1 MRIFLTIILSVFLAT
16 GVYAQTVRSEKPNE
30 QRYIG
35 RQQRQD
41 ARQENRQE
49 RRDTRQED
57 RKAKKEDRKE
67 DKQERRDA
75 KKEARKED
83 RQERRDTRQEDRK
96 AKKEHIK
103 QKIQDKR
110 QEHHEQKH
118 TKGDRKI
125 LGNSDSIFPKSKTN
139 RPINSTFK
147 KNNFGVRS
155 AFGHNKELDSHE
167 TFGGTNSQFAT
178 KRKPV
183 DETTFPP
190 EIRAALAAR
199 KRH

>member
-1 MRIFLTIILSVFLAT
+1 MRIFLTIILSVFLVT

-30 QRYIG
+30 QRHAV
-35 RQQRQD
+35 RQHRQD
-41 ARQENRQE
+41 ARQENRHERQETKQE

-57 RKAKKEDRKE
+57 RKKN
-67 DKQERRDA
+67 
-75 KKEARKED
+75 
-83 RQERRDTRQEDRK
+83 RQERREARPD
-96 AKKEHIK
+96 
-103 QKIQDKR
+103 
-110 QEHHEQKH
+110 
-118 TKGDRKI
+118 KGDRKI
-125 LGNSDSIFPKSKTN
+125 LGNSDGIFPKSKTN

-147 KNNFGVRS
+147 KNNFGADG

-190 EIRAALAAR
+190 EIKDALAAR